1 MARAFRGGS
10 GGKRLIGVPDIC
22 RESKPIDASECHGL
36 PICTCTCHPFQTTGT
51 TSSLCMQA
59 RSRSMDSQG
68 IAGCP
73 RPPLCLCLP
82 KSRGS
87 KFQRPLKQGINLWS
101 CVAACAALLHL
112 RSFAFFGASRR
123 MSAAEASLH
132 LAGGDL
138 QPSQSESCVQER
150 FFPWV
155 KASLS
160 QRLCEPSARWGVR
173 VWPGVGHFLCSLRLA
188 LIFLSR
194 FKGWPLSS
202 CDFAHSQIHTQWKLH
217 TRSATKKP

>member
-1 MARAFRGGS
+1 LGSRIFAEKANPSMPASAMGYPFALARAILFRQLGQHPVCVC
-10 GGKRLIGVPDIC
+10 KLIVDRWILRELLGVL
-22 RESKPIDASECHGL
+22 AHL
-36 PICTCTCHPFQTTGT
+36 YVF
-51 TSSLCMQA
+51 
-59 RSRSMDSQG
+59 
-68 IAGCP
+68 
-73 RPPLCLCLP
+73 CLP

-123 MSAAEASLH
+123 MSAAGASLQ

-173 VWPGVGHFLCSLRLA
+173 VCPGVGRFLCSLLV
-188 LIFLSR
+188 
-194 FKGWPLSS
+194 G
-202 CDFAHSQIHTQWKLH
+202 LH
-217 TRSATKKP
+217 LYFCHASKAGL

>member
-1 MARAFRGGS
+1 MSLSSQKSRVKVSAPIETGDKSLELRGCLRG
-10 GGKRLIGVPDIC
+10 
-22 RESKPIDASECHGL
+22 AS
-36 PICTCTCHPFQTTGT
+36 
-51 TSSLCMQA
+51 S
-59 RSRSMDSQG
+59 
-68 IAGCP
+68 
-73 RPPLCLCLP
+73 PPLL
-82 KSRGS
+82 R
-87 KFQRPLKQGINLWS
+87 FLWGEPS
-101 CVAACAALLHL
+101 HVC
-112 RSFAFFGASRR
+112 SWGEPPPS
-123 MSAAEASLH
+123 
-132 LAGGDL
+132 GGDL

-173 VWPGVGHFLCSLRLA
+173 VWPGVGRFLCSLRLA